1 MNNPDYKP
9 NVNSLRDYIYIFKKL
24 MLNQREN
31 FSKLNLAKTTLT
43 LIKSPHSICLKMMK
57 YFSETIYANS
67 IKLRKLKIKNL
78 NK

>member
-43 LIKSPHSICLKMMK
+43 LIKSPHSIN
-57 YFSETIYANS
+57 FFEDDEIFFRN
-67 IKLRKLKIKNL
+67 NL
-78 NK
+78 C